1 MLSNK
6 PLIYC
11 NDPEYIIGGV
21 ELFNK
26 NLISSFKEN
35 ELSYELIYKI
45 NFLKNFQ
52 IIREFFSLVNLII
65 KSKSE
70 KFDFLL
76 IHHSNFYSIAILP
89 LLKIFLKT

>member
-45 NFLKNFQ
+45 NFLK
-52 IIREFFSLVNLII
+52 
-65 KSKSE
+65 
-70 KFDFLL
+70 
-76 IHHSNFYSIAILP
+76 
-89 LLKIFLKT
+89 KIFKLFESFLVWLIL